1 MRRSISILLIAVMMF
16 GLVSVFA
23 GCGGKSADYDTPF
36 DFYEAYKGDDK
47 IIGKTVKVK
56 ATHDYVYGQI
66 YSMPMPNLGP
76 TLYLNATGKGA
87 ENIKK
92 DDEVIL
98 KITTR
103 DSESKFMISF
113 TGELVK

>member
-1 MRRSISILLIAVMMF
+1 MRRSTSILLIAVMMF

-23 GCGGKSADYDTPF
+23 GCGGKSADY
-36 DFYEAYKGDDK
+36 
-47 IIGKTVKVK
+47 
-56 ATHDYVYGQI
+56 
-66 YSMPMPNLGP
+66 
-76 TLYLNATGKGA
+76 ATGKGA

-92 DDEVIL
+92 DDEVIQ

>member
-1 MRRSISILLIAVMMF
+1 
-16 GLVSVFA
+16 
-23 GCGGKSADYDTPF
+23 
-36 DFYEAYKGDDK
+36 
-47 IIGKTVKVK
+47 
-56 ATHDYVYGQI
+56 
-66 YSMPMPNLGP
+66 MPMPNLGP

-98 KITTR
+98 KITAR